1 VRSDLPHG
9 VQIAQTAHAASEASG
24 HPPTIV
30 VALAVPDEAS
40 LLRVVEALGQ
50 HSLTYKLI
58 TEEDGVYAGQAM
70 AVGLKP
76 SADRTAIRR
85 AVSSL
90 PLVR

>member
-1 VRSDLPHG
+1 
-9 VQIAQTAHAASEASG
+9 
-24 HPPTIV
+24 
-30 VALAVPDEAS
+30 

-70 AVGLKP
+70 AVGIAP
-76 SADRTAIRR
+76 STDRASIRK

-90 PLVR
+90 PLAR